1 MSLSMESCL
10 ERYFPTGS
18 ALHPDAHALLDVP
31 CAKVILSKALG
42 TGIVAGSMLVKVP
55 QIVKIVRAQSVL
67 GLSPVALNLD
77 LLAALCSVSYYA
89 ALGYNFLTWGENAFL
104 LAQRRTSENTLPTLF
119 CLLFFWQHLETL
131 FPHCFVCSRF
141 PHILSEA
148 NSLPIV
154 VNRPT
159 PPICQRD
166 MCVCVFPTLVARGS
180 VESVQQA

>member
-104 LAQRRTSENTLPTLF
+104 LAQRRTSENTLTLPTVVCSFFGNIWKHSLPTLF
-119 CLLFFWQHLETL
+119 CMFSSPAHSVRGELT
-131 FPHCFVCSRF
+131 PHCCEPSNPSHSSTRHV
-141 PHILSEA
+141 
-148 NSLPIV
+148 
-154 VNRPT
+154 
-159 PPICQRD
+159 
-166 MCVCVFPTLVARGS
+166 CVCVSHACRKPH
-180 VESVQQA
+180 

>member
-104 LAQRRTSENTLPTLF
+104 LAQRRTSENTLPT
-119 CLLFFWQHLETL
+119 
-131 FPHCFVCSRF
+131 FVCSF
-141 PHILSEA
+141 
-148 NSLPIV
+148 
-154 VNRPT
+154 
-159 PPICQRD
+159 
-166 MCVCVFPTLVARGS
+166 FGS
-180 VESVQQA
+180 I